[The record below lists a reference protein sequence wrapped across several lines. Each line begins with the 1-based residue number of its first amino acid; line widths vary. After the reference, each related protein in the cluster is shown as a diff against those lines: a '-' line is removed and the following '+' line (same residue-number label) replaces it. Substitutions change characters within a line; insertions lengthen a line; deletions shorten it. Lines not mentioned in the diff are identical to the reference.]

1 MPGMNA
7 VRILLLEDAFVTSL
21 AMGRALEAEL
31 PDCIV
36 MRAQS
41 LYEARILLRTYDF
54 QFFVVDIQLPD
65 GCGVDFLPEISE
77 RAPGAGVVIAT
88 ATPLPKYRQRASEFG
103 VLYFMEKP
111 VEVRQ
116 LASRIARRL
125 RSNAATAAT
134 TAGASSKPDTSF
146 TASLRHLTALDVIQL
161 KCLARASVRL
171 DFTRSDGSVGRI
183 YLSDGE
189 IVHAEVTSP
198 SGAGSKQGA
207 EAFSEA
213 LGWRGG
219 SVVEEPDAQVPQITI
234 QQPWQSLILDACQKF
249 DETSHSNS
257 TQLDR
262 SDPLW

>member
-1 MPGMNA
+1 MKA
-7 VRILLLEDAFVTSL
+7 VKILLLEDAFVTSL
-21 AMGRALEAEL
+21 AMGRALETEL
-31 PDCIV
+31 PECVV

-41 LYEARILLRTYDF
+41 LYEARLLLRTYDF

-65 GCGVDFLPEISE
+65 GCGVDFLPEIAE
-77 RAPGAGVVIAT
+77 RAPGAGVVIVT

-125 RSNAATAAT
+125 RGSAAATATAAN
-134 TAGASSKPDTSF
+134 TAGASSNPDTSF
-146 TASLRHLTALDVIQL
+146 TASLRHLTALDVVQL

-171 DFTRSDGSVGRI
+171 DFTRSDGAVGRI

-189 IVHAEVTSP
+189 IVHAEVIP
-198 SGAGSKQGA
+198 SSGVVAKEGA
-207 EAFSEA
+207 EAFNEA
-213 LGWRGG
+213 LSWRGG
-219 SVVEEPDAQVPQITI
+219 TVVEEPDAQVPQITI

-257 TQLDR
+257 TQLGR
-262 SDPLW
+262 SDPVW

>member
-1 MPGMNA
+1 MSGMKG

-31 PDCIV
+31 ADCVV

-41 LYEARILLRTYDF
+41 LYEARLLLRTYDF

-65 GCGVDFLPEISE
+65 GCGVDFLPEIAE
-77 RAPGAGVVIAT
+77 RAPGAGVVIVT

-116 LASRIARRL
+116 LASRIARRV
-125 RSNAATAAT
+125 RRAAAL
-134 TAGASSKPDTSF
+134 PDTTSDASF
-146 TASLRHLTALDVIQL
+146 TAFLRNLTVLDVIQL

-171 DFTRSDGSVGRI
+171 DVTRSDGAVGRI

-189 IVHAEVTSP
+189 VVHAEVIPP
-198 SGAGSKQGA
+198 SGAGRKEGT
-207 EAFSEA
+207 EAFNEA
-213 LGWRGG
+213 LSWRGG
-219 SVVEEPDAQVPQITI
+219 TVVEEPDALAPRITI
-234 QQPWQSLILDACQKF
+234 QGNWQSLILDAFQRT
-249 DETSHSNS
+249 DEPSNPNS
-257 TQLDR
+257 VQQG
-262 SDPLW
+262 

>member
-1 MPGMNA
+1 MSGMKP

-21 AMGRALEAEL
+21 AMGRALEAAL
-31 PDCIV
+31 PDCVV

-41 LYEARILLRTYDF
+41 LYEARLFLRTYDF

-65 GCGVDFLPEISE
+65 GCGVDFLPEIAE
-77 RAPGAGVVIAT
+77 RAPGAGVVIVT

-116 LASRIARRL
+116 LAGRIAKRIH
-125 RSNAATAAT
+125 SAAAASDKT
-134 TAGASSKPDTSF
+134 SDTSF
-146 TASLRHLTALDVIQL
+146 TASLRNLSALDVIQL

-189 IVHAEVTSP
+189 VVHAEVISP
-198 SGAGSKQGA
+198 SGAGCKEGS
-207 EAFSEA
+207 EAFNEA
-213 LGWRGG
+213 ISWRGG
-219 SVVEEPDAQVPQITI
+219 TVVEEPRAQARQITI
-234 QQPWQSLILDACQKF
+234 QGTWQSLILNACQRM
-249 DETSHSNS
+249 DESRNPDSV
-257 TQLDR
+257 QLG
-262 SDPLW
+262 